1 MGKEKVL
8 ENILS
13 HMETV
18 MKVNGNKTKKKGLAD
33 IIKIIILKFMKDDGK
48 TTWEKVFLEWN
59 LLMVKQF
66 SKEII

>member
-13 HMETV
+13 HMETI

-48 TTWEKVFLEWN
+48 TT
-59 LLMVKQF
+59 
-66 SKEII
+66 